1 MNCVRR
7 DSRVSII
14 KVLPVAVFVAVIAT
28 MMLVVASAQA
38 QTYTVLHDFTGGLD
52 GSSPH
57 QLIQGSDG
65 NFYGTARFGGAND
78 LGNVFEMDPSGVLTV
93 LYSFTGEADGC
104 APQGP
109 VFRDSN
115 GDLYGTTNQCA
126 DPKCRCGAFFK
137 LDTNKILTVLHTFT
151 RGSDGNG
158 ADGEFP
164 SNNIVSVNGELYGTT
179 EEGGSNRSGVLYKI
193 TKAGHYTVLQNF
205 VGRGT
210 GSQEDLTRDPSGNIY
225 GEASGSIF
233 ELDTAGKFST
243 IYSFTGGVNDG
254 GGPVGRLILDAAG
267 TITGAAAYTP
277 APNPCGLIFRL
288 ESNGTVKALHH
299 FGGAG
304 GVSGCGPETGL
315 VDMGGTIYGTT
326 ADGGDLTCANG
337 NVNCGVLF
345 QISKTGVY
353 SVVHTFTGLDGG
365 QIQDE
370 LTKGNDGSVYG
381 VSKVGGT
388 GPCEENY
395 PFGCGVIFKYTQ
407 ANPVEVNP

>member
-1 MNCVRR
+1 MNCFQR
-7 DSRVSII
+7 DSRFSIR
-14 KVLPVAVFVAVIAT
+14 KALPVIAV
-28 MMLVVASAQA
+28 VVAIAAMTLTVTQPAQA

-52 GSSPH
+52 GSEPH

-65 NFYGTARFGGAND
+65 NFYGTARFGGAHD
-78 LGNVFEMDPSGVLTV
+78 LGNVFEMDPSGALTV
-93 LYSFTGEADGC
+93 LYSFTGAADGC

-137 LDTNKILTVLHTFT
+137 LDTNNVLTVLHTFT
-151 RGSDGNG
+151 RGSDGKG
-158 ADGEFP
+158 ANGEFP

-193 TKAGHYTVLQNF
+193 TKTGHYTVLQNF

-233 ELDTAGKFST
+233 ELDTAGKFSG
-243 IYSFTGGVNDG
+243 IGIGDG
-254 GGPVGRLILDAAG
+254 STPVGHLILGTSG
-267 TITGAAAYTP
+267 TITGAAETISSS
-277 APNPCGLIFRL
+277 NPCGEVFRL
-288 ESNGTVKALHH
+288 EADGTVKVLHH

-365 QIQDE
+365 QIEDE

-395 PFGCGVIFKYTQ
+395 PFGCGVIFKYTP
-407 ANPVEVNP
+407 ASE